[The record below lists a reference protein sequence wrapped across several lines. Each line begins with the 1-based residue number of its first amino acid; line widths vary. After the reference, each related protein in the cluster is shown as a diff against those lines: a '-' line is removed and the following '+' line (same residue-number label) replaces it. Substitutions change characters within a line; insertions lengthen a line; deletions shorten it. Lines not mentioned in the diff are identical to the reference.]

1 MGKIDDLTG
10 KRFGHLTVL
19 RRDEEFNGKPRWL
32 CQCDCGNKKIV
43 SSDSLRR
50 GRVKSCGCYRGK
62 FIGAIAQRGTN
73 EYRVENGRVFVKLP
87 NTDREMI
94 TDQDIWEKAKKYHW
108 CFNCH
113 YYAIGWIN
121 ELKRQ
126 VMFHVFAFPDCPY
139 GMVHDHIDGNGLNNT
154 RENIRFIYQN
164 DNCKNRSLS
173 SNNRSGCSGVSWS
186 KDKRKWRA
194 CITINRK
201 NIHLGYFS
209 DKEEAISAR
218 QQAESKYFGE
228 FRRK

>member
-1 MGKIDDLTG
+1 MGRFDNLTG

-19 RRDEEFNGKPRWL
+19 KRDEKSDGKPRWL
-32 CQCDCGNKKIV
+32 CRCDCGNEKVV

-50 GRVKSCGCYRGK
+50 GRVKSCGCYRRK

-73 EYRVENGRVFVKLP
+73 EYRIENGKVFVKLP
-87 NTDREMI
+87 NTDMEMI
-94 TDQDIWEKAKKYHW
+94 TDQDIWERAKKYHW

-126 VMFHVFAFPDCPY
+126 VMFHVFAFPDCPV

-154 RENIRFIYQN
+154 RENIRFVSQS

-173 SNNRSGCSGVSWS
+173 SRNSSGCTGVCWR
-186 KDKRKWRA
+186 KDKQKWRA
-194 CITINRK
+194 YITVGRK
-201 NIHLGYFS
+201 TIHLGYFL
-209 DKEEAISAR
+209 DEKDAISAR
-218 QQAESKYFGE
+218 GKAEVKYFGE
-228 FRRK
+228 YRRK